1 MFLKHVHYFNTRYN
15 PHNKKTTNYYQ
26 DTIKYL
32 KTGITDLIIDIVNF
46 FHQFSMCDMLSKS
59 NLNVLPRNKQCTCN
73 NIWSWEDGEE
83 K

>member
-32 KTGITDLIIDIVNF
+32 QTGISDLIIDIVNF
-46 FHQFSMCDMLSKS
+46 YHRVF
-59 NLNVLPRNKQCTCN
+59 NV
-73 NIWSWEDGEE
+73 WSATKEQS
-83 K
+83 